1 MSSKKKKKKAGKDKA
16 KTTEMPPDSPHALR
30 DVSAEDVSGL
40 GEDSDH
46 EGHNGSLSSETS
58 AQGPSD
64 PSNNFITSLGLET
77 SSARTGLE
85 ALAAMVNAGN
95 PTTFE
100 DSVLVARQVLDS
112 GRDLTMVTL
121 ETFEEL
127 RLSDFRSELFQ
138 LLVHPRLCLSSVHDV
153 LKAVPLLR
161 AGLSVQT
168 LAATVVAPSRL
179 GTGSASVSAAQQ
191 SLLLNPEETKELE
204 TFTKDLACTTGW
216 KFSKTVGVM
225 TAERS
230 MTPAIITDLTRILK
244 ASIPFDKCFPG
255 GFNGLNFLQMASLT
269 PMAVAVQMGM
279 SVNNL
284 TDRLNFGGGQQGL
297 FFTGTTPP
305 DSPTFTSEI
314 YMQPASFV
322 TSENC
327 AQLQIWSTAAAQ
339 GLIQGTWPLPL
350 SCSLI
355 YHKVVVFQDFLY
367 RFIVAFVTACV
378 EAHLGWAAGMLTTLE
393 TLRDTE
399 SVKEMPRAVITSRP
413 TPR

>member
-1 MSSKKKKKKAGKDKA
+1 MSSKKKKKKAGKDKT
-16 KTTEMPPDSPHALR
+16 KTADMPLDSSHALR
-30 DVSAEDVSGL
+30 DASAEDVSGL

-46 EGHNGSLSSETS
+46 EGHNGSLSSANS
-58 AQGPSD
+58 AQGSSD

-127 RLSDFRSELFQ
+127 RISDFRSELFQ

-255 GFNGLNFLQMASLT
+255 GFNGLNFLEMASLT
-269 PMAVAVQMGM
+269 PMAVAVQLGM

-284 TDRLNFGGGQQGL
+284 TDRLNFGGGQQVFSSLAPRLRIHPLSQAKSTSNQRHSSRRKIVRSSKFGPLRRLRALFKALGL
-297 FFTGTTPP
+297 F
-305 DSPTFTSEI
+305 
-314 YMQPASFV
+314 
-322 TSENC
+322 
-327 AQLQIWSTAAAQ
+327 
-339 GLIQGTWPLPL
+339 
-350 SCSLI
+350 
-355 YHKVVVFQDFLY
+355 
-367 RFIVAFVTACV
+367 RFRV
-378 EAHLGWAAGMLTTLE
+378 L
-393 TLRDTE
+393 
-399 SVKEMPRAVITSRP
+399 
-413 TPR
+413 